1 VLVAKTREGYRW
13 AGAVA
18 TQVRWRCS
26 EGAPGR
32 LVGTGFTM
40 TDDQADARPT
50 EAIRPPWSGSGGP
63 LARRVVQPLQAF
75 LNEETSS
82 ALLLFTAAV
91 VALVWVNSP
100 MRESYETLW
109 RTQVG
114 IRIGDVGIVEDLRH
128 WVNDGLMSL
137 FFLVVGLEIKRELT
151 TGELRDPRAAAVPVV
166 AALGGM
172 LVPAV
177 IYLALNPT
185 GASSEGWGIPMAT
198 DIAFALGVLTLAA
211 RSAPASL
218 KPFLLTLA
226 IVDDIGA
233 IIVIALFYSGGV
245 TVLPLALAAVL
256 LAVIV
261 VCQRNQVR
269 AATVYVALGTGV
281 WIAVFESGVHP
292 AIAGVVL
299 GLLTPAV
306 PFQRPSAV
314 SEEAHRI
321 ANETVDDPSPPDADA
336 PQWLR
341 LATLST
347 EAVSPLARVEAA
359 LHPWTSSLVVP
370 LFALANAGIVLSGDV
385 FADAARSSITLGI
398 VLGLVVGKV
407 AGVMFASALTV
418 RTGIGRLPAGATW
431 RHLLGVGAVAGI
443 GFTVSLFITELAFG
457 GGVEA
462 GQAKVGVFTA
472 SVIAGLLGFVVFRV
486 GSHRSIR
493 SFDREGRPPG

>member
-1 VLVAKTREGYRW
+1 
-13 AGAVA
+13 
-18 TQVRWRCS
+18 
-26 EGAPGR
+26 
-32 LVGTGFTM
+32 
-40 TDDQADARPT
+40 
-50 EAIRPPWSGSGGP
+50 
-63 LARRVVQPLQAF
+63 
-75 LNEETSS
+75 
-82 ALLLFTAAV
+82 
-91 VALVWVNSP
+91 
-100 MRESYETLW
+100 
-109 RTQVG
+109 
-114 IRIGDVGIVEDLRH
+114 
-128 WVNDGLMSL
+128 
-137 FFLVVGLEIKRELT
+137 
-151 TGELRDPRAAAVPVV
+151 
-166 AALGGM
+166 
-172 LVPAV
+172 
-177 IYLALNPT
+177 
-185 GASSEGWGIPMAT
+185 MAT